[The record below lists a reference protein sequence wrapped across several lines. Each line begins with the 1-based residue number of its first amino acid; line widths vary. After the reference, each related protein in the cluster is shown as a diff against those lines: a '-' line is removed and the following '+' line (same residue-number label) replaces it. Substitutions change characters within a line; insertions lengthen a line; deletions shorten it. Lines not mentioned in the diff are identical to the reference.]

1 MNFNNQNRMNF
12 QPYPQNTKET
22 RTNNNLQ
29 ANPDFFKPQISN
41 PSVPLYYN
49 HESYSYNDRDV
60 GNNIDRM
67 FISSR
72 PSTNR
77 KGNSPVQSSFQSD
90 YYTMAFNNMENQ
102 GSRNDEINNFLTRNP
117 VNTRRD
123 DLEKTRNIDRKDFLQ
138 VQGGYLSNFS
148 DIRQEY
154 TRKEKNQV
162 NSGNYVPMPCTQ
174 AIPKEHI

>member
-1 MNFNNQNRMNF
+1 MNF

-29 ANPDFFKPQISN
+29 AIPDFLKPQLSN
-41 PSVPLYYN
+41 TSVPIYYN
-49 HESYSYNDRDV
+49 HESYSYNERDI

-67 FISSR
+67 FVSSR
-72 PSTNR
+72 NVNDK
-77 KGNSPVQSSFQSD
+77 KGYSPVQSSFQSD
-90 YYTMAFNNMENQ
+90 YYTMAFNNIENQ
-102 GSRNDEINNFLTRNP
+102 TTRNDEINNFLTRNP

-123 DLEKTRNIDRKDFLQ
+123 DLEKTRNLERQDFLK
-138 VQGGYLSNFS
+138 VQGGYLSDFS

-154 TRKEKNQV
+154 TRKEKNQI

-174 AIPKEHI
+174 AIPKERI